1 MFRGKALLS
10 KLSASV
16 LTANDGIVVN
26 LNHCRSF
33 SLAAQRRLL
42 TNCNIETLMNQTT
55 KRTMSS
61 ATTRDEQDSM
71 GTVKVPVDRLFGAQT
86 QRSVNNFKIGAHQ
99 NWDGE
104 QMPKAIIYAF
114 AILKKACAQVS
125 KNNGDL
131 DEKLAKAIQQA
142 CDDVLN
148 DKLPLRD
155 EFPLVIWQTGSG
167 TQSNMNCNE
176 VIANRAAEI
185 LGGRRGDHSVHPNDH
200 VNKSQSSNDTFPTA
214 MHIAAGV
221 EVNQRLLPAL
231 EKLAVALEAKQKE
244 FDKIIK
250 IGRTHLQDATPL
262 TLGQEFSGYATQVG
276 YWKFESFS

>member
-26 LNHCRSF
+26 LNHCRSL